1 MDHFKN
7 IYSNMACEYHRMI
20 EYEDVDGNL
29 YDCID
34 KLLTSDVSR
43 VLDIGSGTG
52 RIPLLLSDP
61 RFTVVGLD
69 LYWEMLQENVRQR
82 SLSAGSW
89 LLSQGS
95 AGALPMSPDCFDVLT
110 AGWVLGHTCSWHLD
124 WQTELDIV
132 LKEMHRVVR
141 DQGVIIIMETLTTG
155 SVIPSP
161 PTAEL
166 ANYYDWLENSWAFS
180 RQEIRTDY
188 RFPDVKEAISN
199 TEFFFGEQ
207 LSSMIVDNNWS
218 RVPECTGIWSK
229 IV

>member
-34 KLLTSDVSR
+34 KLLTADVSR

-89 LLSQGS
+89 LLLQGS

-166 ANYYDWLENSWAFS
+166 ANYYDWLENSWDFS

>member
-166 ANYYDWLENSWAFS
+166 ANYYDWLEKSWDFS

-188 RFPDVKEAISN
+188 RFPDVKEAINN

>member
-34 KLLTSDVSR
+34 KLLTADVSR

-89 LLSQGS
+89 LLLQGS

-166 ANYYDWLENSWAFS
+166 ANYYDWLEKSWDFS

-188 RFPDVKEAISN
+188 RFPDVKEAINN

>member
-52 RIPLLLSDP
+52 RIPLLLSNP
-61 RFTVVGLD
+61 KFTVVGLD

-89 LLSQGS
+89 LLSQGR
-95 AGALPMSPDCFDVLT
+95 AGALPMSQDYFDVVT

-132 LKEMHRVVR
+132 LNEMHRVVR
-141 DQGVIIIMETLTTG
+141 NQGVIIIMETLTTG

-166 ANYYDWLENSWAFS
+166 ANYYDWLEKSWDFS

-188 RFPDVKEAISN
+188 RFPDVKEAINN

>member
-89 LLSQGS
+89 LLLQGS